1 MVTIDQAIQLAL
13 ANNPNLKAM
22 RTQIDQGKAQEITAN
37 LRPNPVLS
45 GDSQFLPIFNPSQF
59 TTDTVDTLAQF
70 DIGVGYLFER
80 GGKRQHRLRAAR
92 DVTAVTTSQVSDA
105 ERMLAF
111 NVAQQF
117 VNALLAKSNLDF
129 AKIDLASFQQTVDI
143 SQARYS
149 AGDISEGDLLK
160 IKLQMLTFQTD
171 VSQARVAKAQA
182 LIELRQLLGYDTVA
196 RDFDVAGDLEYVPL
210 NLHLEDLQA
219 KALAE
224 RPDLRA
230 AKLGITAAQSQV
242 GLAKANGKQ
251 DVNVSMNVSHVSGST
266 SSSWFVSVPIPVF
279 DRNQGEIKRTQFA
292 FDQSKFAA
300 TSAEET
306 VVADVRNAWETARSN
321 EEIVQLYTSGYLKQ
335 GQDSRDISNYAYKDG
350 AATLLDL
357 LDAERSYRTVQLGY
371 RQALANYML
380 SLEQLREAVGTR
392 SLP

>member
-1 MVTIDQAIQLAL
+1 
-13 ANNPNLKAM
+13 
-22 RTQIDQGKAQEITAN
+22 
-37 LRPNPVLS
+37 
-45 GDSQFLPIFNPSQF
+45 
-59 TTDTVDTLAQF
+59 
-70 DIGVGYLFER
+70 
-80 GGKRQHRLRAAR
+80 
-92 DVTAVTTSQVSDA
+92 
-105 ERMLAF
+105 
-111 NVAQQF
+111 
-117 VNALLAKSNLDF
+117 
-129 AKIDLASFQQTVDI
+129 
-143 SQARYS
+143 
-149 AGDISEGDLLK
+149 
-160 IKLQMLTFQTD
+160 
-171 VSQARVAKAQA
+171 
-182 LIELRQLLGYDTVA
+182 
-196 RDFDVAGDLEYVPL
+196 
-210 NLHLEDLQA
+210 LHLEDLQA